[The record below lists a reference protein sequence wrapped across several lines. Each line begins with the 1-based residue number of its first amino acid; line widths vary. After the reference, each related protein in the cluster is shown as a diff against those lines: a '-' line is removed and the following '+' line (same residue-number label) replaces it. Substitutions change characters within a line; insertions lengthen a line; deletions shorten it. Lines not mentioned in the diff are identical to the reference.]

1 MNVSEIIRRVRVL
14 EVDREREGWPAI
26 RMGDVTALANE
37 VERLEKVI
45 EYLAFSGVS
54 ARHLESAARDAL
66 EAGRAVTNDEVS
78 VVAVADATKT
88 RGVRPPL
95 SLD

>member
-1 MNVSEIIRRVRVL
+1 MNAAEIIRRVRVL
-14 EVDREREGWPAI
+14 EVDHEKDGWPAI

-37 VERLEKVI
+37 VERLEEVM

-66 EAGRAVTNDEVS
+66 EAGC
-78 VVAVADATKT
+78 AVANAALCDPAHGDTGKQET
-88 RGVRPPL
+88 L
-95 SLD
+95 